1 MDNVIQEKSFAFA
14 VRIVRLG
21 EYLRR
26 EKREYVLSNQVLR
39 SGTSIG
45 ANIAESKNAQSD
57 ADFISKMNIAL
68 KETTETIYWLRVLN
82 ATDYLTD
89 AQTESLLS
97 DCVELEKILVS
108 IIKTMKMKVK

>member
-89 AQTESLLS
+89 AETESLLS